1 MLRGKV
7 LATLHCVPINDW
19 ALDCMQVSSMLHIK
33 RWKVQEYHRIAMKS
47 LRSSDSLAHLAHA
60 L

>member
-1 MLRGKV
+1 
-7 LATLHCVPINDW
+7 
-19 ALDCMQVSSMLHIK
+19 MQVSSMLHIK